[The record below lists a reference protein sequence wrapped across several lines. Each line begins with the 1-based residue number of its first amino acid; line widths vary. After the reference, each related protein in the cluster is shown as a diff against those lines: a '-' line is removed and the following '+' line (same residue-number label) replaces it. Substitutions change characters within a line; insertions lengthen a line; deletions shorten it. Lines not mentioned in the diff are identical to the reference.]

1 MLQTMRASA
10 KYIFWFILISFVLG
24 FLLAETSGLLGLGAV
39 QPTDAI
45 AEVNGEDITVAEYD
59 QRVQAQVTQVQ
70 ESGRT
75 LSEDDIRD
83 IREGVFNQMVTDLL
97 MRQEFN
103 RRGIGV
109 TDDEI
114 RAFAQ
119 RAPPPF
125 LVQNPEM
132 QTDGQFDMSKYQRF
146 LASSQARQSG
156 LLQYLEQ
163 YYRTEIPKAK
173 LVEQITSAV
182 YVSDEELWRTW
193 RDFNDSV
200 VVSFVAF
207 RAPPATTAD
216 KTIPE
221 ADLRRYFE
229 RNKER
234 MRRPGRALLS
244 VLEIRRDVSAADSAA
259 VRARAERLRQ
269 EIVGGAKFEDVA
281 RRESSDSVSA
291 KEGGSRGRGAKGR
304 FDAPFEA
311 AAYALQPGQVSEPV
325 LTQFG
330 YHLIRVDERKG
341 DTLSLRHIL
350 LPIQP
355 SDSSAVRTDR
365 RADELSR
372 LTAGVT
378 DQPARFDSAAR
389 KLGLQRQV
397 VVAIEGQPAM
407 HAGRVVPS
415 VSAWAFGGAKPGET
429 SDLFD
434 SEASYVVAR
443 LDSLRDGSDGDFDAV
458 KEEIRLELTRQR
470 LVEKLVP
477 QAEQLARAAASST
490 LDQAASTHKQ
500 RVEIAGPFTRA
511 SGAPGLG
518 RLNEAVGAAF
528 GLPIGAVSAPIKTEE
543 GVFVMRVD
551 RRTEA
556 DRKLWEGRRQA
567 IRRQH
572 LEQLREQ
579 RVQQYLQELRRSA
592 NVEDHRKDIN
602 ALARRADG

>member
-10 KYIFWFILISFVLG
+10 KWIFGFVLLAFVIG
-24 FLLAETSGLLGLGAV
+24 FLLVETSGLLGLGGV
-39 QPTDAI
+39 KPTDAI

-59 QRVQAQVTQVQ
+59 QRVQAQVTQAQ
-70 ESGRT
+70 EAGRT
-75 LSEDDIRD
+75 LSEDDLRE
-83 IREGVFNQMVTDLL
+83 IREGVFNQMVMDVL
-97 MRQEFN
+97 MRQELD

-114 RAFAQ
+114 RVFAQ

-125 LVQNPEM
+125 LMQNPDM
-132 QTDGQFDMSKYQRF
+132 QTDGQFDMRKYQTF
-146 LASSQARQSG
+146 LASAQARQSG

-173 LVEQITSAV
+173 LVEQITSGV
-182 YVSDEELWRTW
+182 YVSDDELWRTW
-193 RDFNDSV
+193 RDFNDSA

-207 RAPPATTAD
+207 RAPPATTPD
-216 KTIPE
+216 PSIPD

-229 RNKER
+229 RHKER
-234 MRRPGRALLS
+234 MRRPGRAVLS
-244 VLEIRRDVSAADSAA
+244 ILEIRREVTAADSAA

-269 EIVGGAKFEDVA
+269 EIAGGAKFEDVA

-291 KEGGSRGRGAKGR
+291 KDGGNLGRGAKGR
-304 FDAPFEA
+304 FVAPFETA
-311 AAYALQPGQVSEPV
+311 AFALQPGQVSEPV

-330 YHLIRVDERKG
+330 YHLIRVDEKKG

-350 LPIQP
+350 LPIEP

-372 LTAGVT
+372 LAAGVT
-378 DQPARFDSAAR
+378 DQPAKFDTAAR
-389 KLGLQRQV
+389 KLGLQPQV
-397 VVAIEGQPAM
+397 VVAVEGQPAM
-407 HAGRVVPS
+407 LGPRIIPS
-415 VSAWAFGGAKPGET
+415 VSAWAFSGAKPGET

-434 SEASYVVAR
+434 SEESYVVAR
-443 LDSLRDGSDGDFDAV
+443 LDTLREGSDGDFDAV

-470 LVEKLVP
+470 LVDKLVP

-490 LDQAASTHKQ
+490 LEQAATTHKQ
-500 RVEIAGPFTRA
+500 RVETAGPFTRA

-528 GLPIGAVSAPIKTEE
+528 GLPLGAVSNPIKTEE
-543 GVFVMRVD
+543 GVFVLRVD
-551 RRTEA
+551 RRVEA
-556 DRKLWEGRRQA
+556 DRKLWETRRQA
-567 IRRQH
+567 LRRQH
-572 LEQLREQ
+572 LDQLREQ

-602 ALARRADG
+602 AMARRAEG